1 MAAIMGDDDRTIVQG
16 ALDAAF
22 PSRVTPVHSHGLHP
36 DTITESTHHAVVRSP
51 SGNLPV
57 ELRRGGRSVIRRA
70 GFFG

>member
-36 DTITESTHHAVVRSP
+36 DTITESTHHAGYAEAEAIQRLH
-51 SGNLPV
+51 GDW
-57 ELRRGGRSVIRRA
+57 R
-70 GFFG
+70 